1 MGRTRGEY
9 IVWAGRFGEFGQGGY
24 HARMNTTTRS
34 EVASWVLAAV
44 TLLMVLQVKLLAA
57 LIGGLVAHELLH
69 SVSPAIRISGASLRA
84 RKRIMLLL
92 MLVVLS
98 LLGTVVGV
106 LATTLGARGPESL
119 AELMQRMADL
129 IEGARP
135 SLPEWIQAYIPASAT
150 ELQSTASG
158 WLRTHAGELRTMGQ
172 NFGRGLT
179 HLLLGIIIGALVA
192 FSHTEE
198 TPGRLPLAAALCER
212 AELLGRSFRRLVFA
226 QVRISALNTLL
237 TGVFLAVVLPLL
249 GVHLPLVK
257 TMIAVTFLAG
267 LMPLVGNLISNTV
280 IMVVSLGHSL
290 GAAAGSLMFLITI
303 HKLEY
308 LINAQIIGTQM
319 RARAW
324 ELLMAMLVME
334 SLFGLPGLVAAPIF
348 YGYLKDELAT
358 RRLV

>member
-1 MGRTRGEY
+1 
-9 IVWAGRFGEFGQGGY
+9 
-24 HARMNTTTRS
+24 MNTMTRS
-34 EVASWVLAAV
+34 EVASWVLAAAA
-44 TLLMVLQVKLLAA
+44 LLLVLQAKLLAA

-69 SVSPAIRISGASLRA
+69 SVSPALRISGASLRT

-92 MLVVLS
+92 MLLVLA
-98 LLGTVVGV
+98 LLGTVIGL
-106 LATTLGARGPESL
+106 LAATVTARGPESVV
-119 AELMQRMADL
+119 ELMQRMADL

-135 SLPEWIQAYIPASAT
+135 KLPEWVQAYVPASAT
-150 ELQSTASG
+150 ELQAAASG
-158 WLRTHAGELRTMGQ
+158 WLRTHASELRALGQ
-172 NFGRGLT
+172 NFGRGLA
-179 HLLLGIIIGALVA
+179 HLLLGIIVGALVA

-198 TPGRLPLAAALCER
+198 TPGRPPLAAALCER
-212 AELLGRSFRRLVFA
+212 AERLGRSFRRLVFA

-249 GVHLPLVK
+249 GVQLPLVK
-257 TMIAVTFLAG
+257 TMIAVTFVVG

-280 IMVVSLGHSL
+280 IVVVSLGHSV
-290 GAAAGSLMFLITI
+290 GAAIGSLVFLITI

-308 LINAQIIGTQM
+308 LVNAQIIGTQM

-348 YGYLKDELAT
+348 YGYLKDELAS
-358 RRLV
+358 RQLV